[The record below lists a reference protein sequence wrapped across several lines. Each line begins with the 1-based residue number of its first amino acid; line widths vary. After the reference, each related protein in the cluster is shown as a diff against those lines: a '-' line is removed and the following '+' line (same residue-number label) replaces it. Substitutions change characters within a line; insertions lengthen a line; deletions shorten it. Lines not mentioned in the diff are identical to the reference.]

1 MGHITD
7 RTAPADVPTTNAL
20 AGIDPEQEIAGA
32 QEAYLTFGGW
42 AKAMP
47 NPPRRGER
55 RRYEI
60 DVECTSGA
68 VKSTEKGERHMRG
81 LSILRVKEM
90 AGAVVAPRDE
100 DENQSSLFEDGDP
113 DAHTVAAGEDGSWPG
128 DAEHPD
134 TPAPAEPTKASGKK
148 AAPSNVTQFKAPGQ

>member
-1 MGHITD
+1 M
-7 RTAPADVPTTNAL
+7 TAS
-20 AGIDPEQEIAGA
+20 PEQEIAEA

-55 RRYEI
+55 RRYEV

-68 VKSTEKGERHMRG
+68 VKSSEKGERHMRG
-81 LSILRVKEM
+81 LSILRVKEI
-90 AGAVVAPRDE
+90 AGVVVAPRDE
-100 DENQSSLFEDGDP
+100 DENQGSLFEGEPAADD
-113 DAHTVAAGEDGSWPG
+113 DAAEDGPWPG

-134 TPAPAEPTKASGKK
+134 TEPAKKAAGKK
-148 AAPSNVTQFKAPGQ
+148 ADPPSNVTQFKAPGK

>member
-1 MGHITD
+1 MALITD
-7 RTAPADVPTTNAL
+7 KDAPKDVPTANAL
-20 AGIDPEQEIAGA
+20 DGLTPEQEIAAA

-55 RRYEI
+55 RRYEV

-68 VKSTEKGERHMRG
+68 VKSSEKGERHIRG
-81 LSILRVKEM
+81 LSILRVREIT
-90 AGAVVAPRDE
+90 GVVVAPRD
-100 DENQSSLFEDGDP
+100 DDDNQGSLFEGGDP
-113 DAHTVAAGEDGSWPG
+113 DAQADDDAAGDGPWPG

-134 TPAPAEPTKASGKK
+134 AEPTKKAVAKK
-148 AAPSNVTQFKAPGQ
+148 ASPPSNVTQFKAPGSK